1 MDKVQIR
8 GRFKDAPWFPKEK
21 VNTLVGG
28 AGGIGSWLTF
38 LLARADFDPI
48 IYDFDEVEV
57 HNMGGQLFS
66 KEHIGMKKVEAMK
79 KIILEFSDKDIM
91 VFDEKMDEHTM
102 THKYFFSAF
111 DNMQARK
118 DTFEAWVAHTMDKPD
133 AIFIDGRLLMEHMQI
148 FCVTPD
154 KVTEY
159 RSEHLFD
166 DNEVADEM
174 CTMKQTSHSAAMI
187 ASLMVS
193 FFTNHMTNV
202 NQGSVVRQVPFYH
215 EYFIPINL
223 TS

>member
-1 MDKVQIR
+1 
-8 GRFKDAPWFPKEK
+8 
-21 VNTLVGG
+21 
-28 AGGIGSWLTF
+28 
-38 LLARADFDPI
+38 
-48 IYDFDEVEV
+48 
-57 HNMGGQLFS
+57 
-66 KEHIGMKKVEAMK
+66 MKKVDAIK
-79 KIILEFSDKDIM
+79 KLILDFSDKDVM
-91 VFDEKMDEHTM
+91 VFNEKMNAETI

-118 DTFEAWVAHTMDKPD
+118 DTFEAWVEHTVDIPD

-148 FCVTPD
+148 LCVTPD
-154 KVTEY
+154 KIAEY

-166 DNEVADEM
+166 DSEVADEM

-202 NQGSVVRQVPFYH
+202 AQESKVRQVPFYH
-215 EYFIPINL
+215 EYFIPVNL